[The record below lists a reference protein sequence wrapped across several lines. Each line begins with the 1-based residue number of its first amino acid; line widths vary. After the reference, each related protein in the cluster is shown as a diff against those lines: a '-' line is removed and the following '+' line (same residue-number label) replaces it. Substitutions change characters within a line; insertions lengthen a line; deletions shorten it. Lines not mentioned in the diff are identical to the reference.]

1 MCAFLHS
8 SQKRLLCACEDALY
22 YNNLYFIKF
31 FLYLLNSIFVAVF
44 SSTLVYSAKAGRTGL
59 FRIRQLTPVLTET
72 LVNFGSPQ
80 IPSMLALTPGR
91 GPESGGTKVTIVG
104 ENLGAGST
112 VNVYFGNQTCEL
124 YR

>member
-1 MCAFLHS
+1 MM
-8 SQKRLLCACEDALY
+8 
-22 YNNLYFIKF
+22 NN
-31 FLYLLNSIFVAVF
+31 
-44 SSTLVYSAKAGRTGL
+44 TLMNV
-59 FRIRQLTPVLTET
+59 
-72 LVNFGSPQ
+72 GSPQ
-80 IPSMLALTPGR
+80 TPSMLALTPGR

>member
-1 MCAFLHS
+1 MLIQNHLVVYVLDFT
-8 SQKRLLCACEDALY
+8 
-22 YNNLYFIKF
+22 
-31 FLYLLNSIFVAVF
+31 LN
-44 SSTLVYSAKAGRTGL
+44 
-59 FRIRQLTPVLTET
+59 ET
-72 LVNFGSPQ
+72 LIDFTAPK

>member
-1 MCAFLHS
+1 M
-8 SQKRLLCACEDALY
+8 
-22 YNNLYFIKF
+22 
-31 FLYLLNSIFVAVF
+31 LN
-44 SSTLVYSAKAGRTGL
+44 
-59 FRIRQLTPVLTET
+59 ET
-72 LVNFGSPQ
+72 LMNFGSPQ
-80 IPSMLALTPGR
+80 TPSMLALTPGR